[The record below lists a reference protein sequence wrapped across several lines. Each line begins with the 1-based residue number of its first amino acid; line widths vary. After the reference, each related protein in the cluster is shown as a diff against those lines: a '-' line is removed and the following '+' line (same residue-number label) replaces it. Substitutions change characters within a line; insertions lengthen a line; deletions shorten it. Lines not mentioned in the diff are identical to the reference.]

1 MEQLYLAT
9 DTIHGICHKTCKVVN
24 TIKGY
29 LVYFYSLCFP
39 YIGFTKNIMEI
50 KTHKSGNPE
59 IIGFLVP
66 TLLNETI
73 LWSLF
78 TTHKIKMPVRIE
90 YSNHLIQFSLLFM

>member
-1 MEQLYLAT
+1 
-9 DTIHGICHKTCKVVN
+9 
-24 TIKGY
+24 
-29 LVYFYSLCFP
+29 
-39 YIGFTKNIMEI
+39 MEI

-59 IIGFLVP
+59 IIGSLVP